1 MELQLYEV
9 DTDYTAFLHGIDD
22 HVRLEHIGAKQR
34 KFVGVVMEIS
44 GIKYYAPM
52 GSPKPKYAHIKASA
66 PDIYKISDGTLGVIN
81 INNMIP
87 VVDGCVK
94 PVDINAIGDEKYK
107 TLLGKQIRQ
116 IKKDEEAIAKKASKL
131 YMLVQKEFTKQSL
144 KDRCCDF
151 KLLEQHCKD
160 YKPQ

>member
-52 GSPKPKYAHIKASA
+52 GHGICSA
-66 PDIYKISDGTLGVIN
+66 DAEICPYCN
-81 INNMIP
+81 
-87 VVDGCVK
+87 
-94 PVDINAIGDEKYK
+94 
-107 TLLGKQIRQ
+107 
-116 IKKDEEAIAKKASKL
+116 SK
-131 YMLVQKEFTKQSL
+131 F
-144 KDRCCDF
+144 
-151 KLLEQHCKD
+151 
-160 YKPQ
+160 